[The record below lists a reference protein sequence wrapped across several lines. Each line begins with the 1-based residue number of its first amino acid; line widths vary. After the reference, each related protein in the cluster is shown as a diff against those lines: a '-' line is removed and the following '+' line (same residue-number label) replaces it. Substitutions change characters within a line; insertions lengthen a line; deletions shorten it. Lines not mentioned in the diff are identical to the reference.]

1 MAVISIINQKGGCG
15 KTTTSVNLATG
26 LVKRGYRVLLVDMDP
41 QGHATLGLGFN
52 PDAIRQTIFDVIDS
66 RDQEIQLTSILLDI
80 NDRFQLAPANVFLSA
95 FEQSMAGKAW
105 RESRLAKVLFKVKSQ
120 YDYILLDCPP
130 SLGLLTVNALLAST
144 HVMVPIDSGFYALS
158 GVKKL
163 KETLDM
169 LKSKVNHALDVRH
182 LVTFF
187 DTKSPLNK
195 DFLSDM
201 KLVVGEAMFKQKIR
215 RSIKFNISQRLGK
228 TVIELGSKKCGIAY
242 QDYFNL
248 TNEVIQWVK
257 GSQNYKITML
267 RSNKTALRTRDV
279 KSINFAYT
287 GEAQEVMVAGAF
299 NNWQPLPMKRT
310 EGSWEASLKL
320 QPGTYDYK
328 FIVDGSWMLDPT
340 NELTAVNEHSIV
352 NSVVKVI

>member
-15 KTTTSVNLATG
+15 KTTTSVNLSTG

-52 PDAIRQTIFDVIDS
+52 PDSIRQTIFDVIDS
-66 RDQEIQLTSILLDI
+66 RDQELALSAILLDI
-80 NDRFQLAPANVFLSA
+80 DDRFQLAPANVFLSA

-120 YDYILLDCPP
+120 YDYIILDCPP

-144 HVMVPIDSGFYALS
+144 HVIVPIDSGFYALS

-169 LKSKVNHALDVRH
+169 LKNKVNHALEVCH

-187 DTKSPLNK
+187 DTKSPFNK

-201 KLVVGEAMFKQKIR
+201 KLVVGDAMFKQKIR

-242 QDYFNL
+242 HDYFNL
-248 TNEVIQWVK
+248 TNEVIQWAK
-257 GSQNYKITML
+257 GAQNYKITML
-267 RSNKTALRTRDV
+267 RSNKTAVRTRDV
-279 KSINFAYT
+279 KSINFVFP
-287 GEAQEVMVAGAF
+287 GEAQEVHIAGAF
-299 NNWQPLPMKRT
+299 NNWQPLPMKRND
-310 EGSWEASLKL
+310 GVWEASLKL
-320 QPGTYDYK
+320 QPGLYEYK
-328 FIVDGSWMLDPT
+328 FKVDGSWMLDPGNDVT
-340 NELTAVNEHSIV
+340 RTNEHSIV
-352 NSVVKVI
+352 NSVVNVI